1 MILPLLVGSLVV
13 LQVPD
18 TGRAER
24 TTRPAPVHGPA
35 ASSEA
40 PRQQGAPAGQGGPN
54 EGEGQSR
61 LETVGRFIS
70 RLRGK
75 DAPHPVTYLASVL
88 EGKRLSPA
96 RSLSFISARV
106 TVKPPSE
113 LAPTMVDSLVVEKRL
128 RTLTAYF
135 NGVPVKR
142 YRVALGRN
150 PVGDKVQRGDDRTPE
165 GLFRIDWRN
174 PRSQYFL
181 ALHISYPEPQHRERA
196 ARLGVDPGGDILIHG
211 LPPRFQNYGK
221 AHLQWDWTN
230 GCVALTNQEI
240 EELWRAVPDGT
251 PIQIKP

>member
-1 MILPLLVGSLVV
+1 MILPLLVGSLVA

-18 TGRAER
+18 TGRAAA
-24 TTRPAPVHGPA
+24 TARPAPVRGPA
-35 ASSEA
+35 AGADA
-40 PRQQGAPAGQGGPN
+40 PRKEGPITQAGGPS
-54 EGEGQSR
+54 EGEGSSH
-61 LETVGRFIS
+61 LAAVGRFLS

-88 EGKRLSPA
+88 EGRRLSPA
-96 RSLSFISARV
+96 RSLSFIAARV
-106 TVKPPSE
+106 AVKPPSE

-128 RTLTAYF
+128 RVLTAYF
-135 NGVPVKR
+135 NGSPVKR

-165 GLFRIDWRN
+165 GIFRIDWRN

-181 ALHISYPEPQHRERA
+181 ALHISYPEPRHRERA

-211 LPPRFQNYGK
+211 LPPRFQDYGK

-251 PIQIKP
+251 PIEIKP